1 MARSKRKR
9 KFVRVYW
16 VHLTVVDNHAHVAGV
31 ASGQWATLHTV
42 HDTFQNGWHKARVDG
57 SANNR
62 IDEYELAAPRQ
73 SFLFFAFDIHLELLS
88 VELIHCWVGHS
99 FCVWLY
105 DEVHFAELSCATAL
119 LLVAIFS
126 LCLLGNG
133 FTIRYACFLEYG
145 LDLLVVLQTPLQ
157 SAQVELALSLHDGL
171 AQLFALLDNPRWVFL
186 AHLQQGS
193 HELFGFLRVHRLD
206 GTHIFRVRIL
216 DEIEVLL
223 YTLTVQCIASL
234 DVFQLHRTA
243 NIACIEL
250 LDGDTV
256 GSRTSKQ
263 LANALL

>member
-1 MARSKRKR
+1 M
-9 KFVRVYW
+9 
-16 VHLTVVDNHAHVAGV
+16 
-31 ASGQWATLHTV
+31 
-42 HDTFQNGWHKARVDG
+42 
-57 SANNR
+57 
-62 IDEYELAAPRQ
+62 
-73 SFLFFAFDIHLELLS
+73 
-88 VELIHCWVGHS
+88 
-99 FCVWLY
+99 
-105 DEVHFAELSCATAL
+105 HFAELSCATAL

-145 LDLLVVLQTPLQ
+145 LDLLVILQTPLQ

-223 YTLTVQCIASL
+223 YTLTVQCIARL

-243 NIACIEL
+243 YIACIEL